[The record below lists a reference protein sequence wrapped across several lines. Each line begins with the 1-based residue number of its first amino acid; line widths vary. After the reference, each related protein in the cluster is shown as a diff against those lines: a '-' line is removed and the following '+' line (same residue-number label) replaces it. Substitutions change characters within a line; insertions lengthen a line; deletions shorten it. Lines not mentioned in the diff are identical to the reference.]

1 MRLQALATAGAM
13 LLVGMAAAQA
23 EQVEIQPRMG
33 QPLPGLT
40 PAQASRF
47 QLGAVQF
54 NRVWTA
60 IEGRGPVFNQNGCAS
75 CHNSPAAGGSG
86 TIEVTRFGTASK
98 EGFDPLDNLGGSLLQ
113 SQANSLE
120 CAEIVPPEATII
132 ANRITPSVLGLGL
145 IESIADDA
153 IEFHALNPPP
163 GIQGV
168 VHWVQPLEGPQGVL
182 RAGRFG
188 WKAQVATALTFSG
201 DASLNEMGITNRLAP
216 DENAP
221 NGDADLL
228 AQCDTVPD
236 PEDRPDESGAEFIDR
251 ITDFQRFLAAP
262 PQTPR
267 SGMTGEFV
275 FEQIRCAECH
285 VPSFTTRDDVTEDAL
300 RSKTIRPYSDF
311 LLHDMGALAD
321 GIVQGMAGERM
332 MRTPPLWGLRKRQ
345 GLLHDGRADNGDF
358 AQRVTDAIVGHG
370 ALFSEAGPSVALFN
384 ALPNAQ
390 RQMLIR
396 FLDSLGR
403 AEFDHDGDGDVDLAD
418 YQVTN
423 GCAGAPDDELYTAD
437 DDCAVSD
444 LDQDGDVDLLDFAG
458 FQRAVH

>member
-1 MRLQALATAGAM
+1 MKVQALVAAILLTA
-13 LLVGMAAAQA
+13 VGPLCA

-33 QPLPGLT
+33 QSLTGLT
-40 PAQASRF
+40 PEQMTRF

-86 TIEVTRFGTASK
+86 TIEVTRFGTATK
-98 EGFDPLDNLGGSLLQ
+98 EGFDPLDYLGGSLLQ

-120 CAEIVPPEATII
+120 CAEVVPPEATII

-168 VHWVQPLEGPQGVL
+168 VHWVEPLEGPSGVL

-216 DENAP
+216 NENAP
-221 NGDADLL
+221 NGDVDLL
-228 AQCDTVPD
+228 AQCDAVDD
-236 PEDRPDESGAEFIDR
+236 PEDQPDGFGVEFIDR

-267 SGMTGEFV
+267 SGMTGELI

-285 VPSFTTRDDVTEDAL
+285 VPSFTTRDDVSEDVL
-300 RSKTIRPYSDF
+300 RGKTIRPYSDF
-311 LLHDMGALAD
+311 LLHDVGALGD

-345 GLLHDGRADNGDF
+345 GLMHDGRADDGDF
-358 AQRVTDAIVGHG
+358 AQRVTDAIVAHN
-370 ALFSEAGPSVALFN
+370 ALFSEAAPSAAMFN
-384 ALPNAQ
+384 ALSTND
-390 RQMLIR
+390 RQQLIR

-403 AEFDHDGDGDVDLAD
+403 AEFDRDGDGDVDLMDFRA
-418 YQVTN
+418 TN
-423 GCAGAPDDELYTAD
+423 ECAGAPGDNAYTAD
-437 DDCAVSD
+437 DDCATSD

-458 FQRAVH
+458 FQRAIH